1 MNKICIFLL
10 QSDQSKIAIN
20 ELPPNTSY
28 NVTITAFN
36 SKNEFVNT
44 SETKTF
50 STLKDNFM
58 PGSVT
63 NISVVEY
70 KPVTND
76 GKNLDMFI
84 KWSPAEGKI

>member
-1 MNKICIFLL
+1 
-10 QSDQSKIAIN
+10 
-20 ELPPNTSY
+20 
-28 NVTITAFN
+28 
-36 SKNEFVNT
+36 
-44 SETKTF
+44 
-50 STLKDNFM
+50 M